1 MRAET
6 KPRGDVTPPKTPV
19 PQYLMIKNYISSGIQ
34 SGKWKVEEQVP
45 TEAALVEKF
54 GASRMTVNRA
64 LRELAAEQV
73 VFRIRGAGT
82 FVAEPKYESTLI
94 AIRNIADEIRERGHK
109 HSCKVIRL
117 NLVTATALQA
127 AEFKKRAG
135 AKLYRSI
142 IVHAENGIE
151 IQLEDRLV
159 NAALVPDYMNQDFNL
174 TTPNEYLMRVAPLD
188 GVDYRVEAK
197 IPPALICELL
207 SMAQGEPCVV
217 LHRTTWS
224 QGKIATIATMWHP
237 ASRYQLVGSF

>member
-1 MRAET
+1 MKAER
-6 KPRGDVTPPKTPV
+6 KSQGDGTPSEKGI
-19 PQYLMIKNYISSGIQ
+19 PQYLVIKNYISCGIQ

-64 LRELAAEQV
+64 LRELAGEQV

-82 FVAEPKYESTLI
+82 FVAQPKFQSTLI

-109 HSCKVIRL
+109 HSSKVIRL
-117 NLVTATALQA
+117 NVVTATPLQA
-127 AEFKKRAG
+127 VEFKKREG

-142 IVHAENGIE
+142 VLHAENDIK

-159 NAALVPDYMNQDFNL
+159 NAALVPDYINQNFNL
-174 TTPNEYLMRVAPLD
+174 STPNEYLMRAAPLES
-188 GVDYRVEAK
+188 VDYRVEAR
-197 IPPALICELL
+197 IPPAPICELL

-224 QGKIATIATMWHP
+224 QGKVATIATMWHP